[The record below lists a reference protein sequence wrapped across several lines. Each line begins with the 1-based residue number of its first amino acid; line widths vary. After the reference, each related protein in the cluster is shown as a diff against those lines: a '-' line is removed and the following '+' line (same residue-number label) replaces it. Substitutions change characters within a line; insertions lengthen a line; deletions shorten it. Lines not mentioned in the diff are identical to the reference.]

1 VLADGRNLADVPA
14 SEWATLPEIAE
25 QPLSSG
31 PYRLVEWEKGQRM
44 VFEANPFYHGGE
56 PAIQNVIVTFVPD
69 TTQLVAQLL
78 NGTID
83 VVGPNDLDAGAELEV
98 LFEAADEGTLQVFR
112 IPNPTWE
119 HIDMNQNIR

>member
-14 SEWATLPEIAE
+14 SEWSTLPEIAE

-31 PYRLVEWEKGQRM
+31 PYRVVEWEKGQRM
-44 VFEANPFYHGGE
+44 VFEANPYYYGGE
-56 PAIQNVIVTFVPD
+56 PAIQNIIVTFVPD

-78 NGTID
+78 NGTVD

-98 LFEAADEGTLQVFR
+98 LFEAGEEGTLQVFR

-119 HIDMNQNIR
+119 HVDMNQNIR

>member
-1 VLADGRNLADVPA
+1 
-14 SEWATLPEIAE
+14 
-25 QPLSSG
+25 
-31 PYRLVEWEKGQRM
+31 
-44 VFEANPFYHGGE
+44 
-56 PAIQNVIVTFVPD
+56 VPD

-98 LFEAADEGTLQVFR
+98 LFEAADEGALQVFR

-119 HIDMNQNIR
+119 HVDMNQNIR